1 MMGKRSV
8 VSTQILA
15 EQPKAMATHSQGYSL
30 SLAIKSI
37 TKDCTILRDVMGNVG
52 EICVLVKCS
61 SKQEKI
67 LGSIV
72 ESTERDFEESSR
84 SDNEKLDKLYV
95 T

>member
-15 EQPKAMATHSQGYSL
+15 EQPKAMATHSQGHSL

-37 TKDCTILRDVMGNVG
+37 TKDCTILRDVMGNVS
-52 EICVLVKCS
+52 EICVLVKYS

-67 LGSIV
+67 LGSVV
-72 ESTERDFEESSR
+72 ENTEREFEESSR

>member
-15 EQPKAMATHSQGYSL
+15 EQPKAMATHSQGHSL

-52 EICVLVKCS
+52 EICVLVKYS
-61 SKQEKI
+61 FKREKM
-67 LGSIV
+67 LGVPWKTWSENLRNHQGPITK
-72 ESTERDFEESSR
+72 SLINFA
-84 SDNEKLDKLYV
+84 
-95 T
+95 

>member
-1 MMGKRSV
+1 
-8 VSTQILA
+8 
-15 EQPKAMATHSQGYSL
+15 
-30 SLAIKSI
+30 
-37 TKDCTILRDVMGNVG
+37 MGNVG
-52 EICVLVKCS
+52 EICVLVKYS

-72 ESTERDFEESSR
+72 ENTEREFEESSR

>member
-15 EQPKAMATHSQGYSL
+15 EQPKAMATHSQGHSL

-37 TKDCTILRDVMGNVG
+37 TKDCTILRDVMGNMG
-52 EICVLVKCS
+52 KICVLVKYS

-67 LGSIV
+67 
-72 ESTERDFEESSR
+72 RDLTRLYYLEHR
-84 SDNEKLDKLYV
+84 KLPSYPGIP
-95 T
+95 